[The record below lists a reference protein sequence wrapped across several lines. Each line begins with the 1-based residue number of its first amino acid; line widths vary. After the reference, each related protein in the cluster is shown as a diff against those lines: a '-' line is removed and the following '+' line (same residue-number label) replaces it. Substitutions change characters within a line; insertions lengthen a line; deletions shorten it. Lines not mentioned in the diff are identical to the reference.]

1 MDKKFICIVA
11 DMYYCAVQGI
21 YINRMPCIHDIPRYS
36 DTYVAPD
43 IVFPGD
49 NDKMGVM
56 LLDDIIRK
64 YHKITDKERSDLEE
78 VYNMYLICANIEDG
92 IITDAKLDMVI
103 KHNDE
108 YSGES
113 YLDFVRL
120 DIDLLANELQKKLL
134 ENIYTKW
141 LVKYINL
148 PTNLNQIEESLKLTD
163 EEKRELLS

>member
-64 YHKITDKERSDLEE
+64 YHKIADLEE

-108 YSGES
+108 YSGE
-113 YLDFVRL
+113 YLDFVRI
-120 DIDLLANELQKKLL
+120 DIDLLTNELQKKLL

-141 LVKYINL
+141 LVKDINL
-148 PTNLNQIEESLKLTD
+148 PTNLNQTEESLKLTD

>member
-1 MDKKFICIVA
+1 MDKKFVCIVA

-64 YHKITDKERSDLEE
+64 YHKITDLEE

-92 IITDAKLDMVI
+92 IITEAKLDMVI

-108 YSGES
+108 YSGE

-141 LVKYINL
+141 LVKDINF
-148 PTNLNQIEESLKLTD
+148 PTHLNQIEESLKLTD

>member
-1 MDKKFICIVA
+1 MDKKFVCIVA

-64 YHKITDKERSDLEE
+64 YHKIADLEE
-78 VYNMYLICANIEDG
+78 VYNMYLIYANIEDG

-108 YSGES
+108 YSGE

-120 DIDLLANELQKKLL
+120 DIDLLTNELQKKLL

-141 LVKYINL
+141 LVKDINL

>member
-56 LLDDIIRK
+56 FLDDIIRK
-64 YHKITDKERSDLEE
+64 YHKITDLEE

-108 YSGES
+108 YSRE

-134 ENIYTKW
+134 ESIYTKW
-141 LVKYINL
+141 LVKDINL
-148 PTNLNQIEESLKLTD
+148 PTNLNQTEESLKLTD

>member
-21 YINRMPCIHDIPRYS
+21 YIDRMPCIHDIPRYS

-64 YHKITDKERSDLEE
+64 YHKIADLEE

-108 YSGES
+108 YSGE

-120 DIDLLANELQKKLL
+120 DIDLLTNELQKKLL

-141 LVKYINL
+141 IVKDINF
-148 PTNLNQIEESLKLTD
+148 PTNLNQTEESLKLTD

>member
-64 YHKITDKERSDLEE
+64 YHKIADLEE

-108 YSGES
+108 YSGE

-120 DIDLLANELQKKLL
+120 DIDLLTNELQKKLL

-141 LVKYINL
+141 LVKDINF

>member
-56 LLDDIIRK
+56 FLDDIIRK
-64 YHKITDKERSDLEE
+64 YHKIADLEE

-108 YSGES
+108 YSGE

-120 DIDLLANELQKKLL
+120 DIDLLTNELQKKLL

-141 LVKYINL
+141 LVKDINL

>member
-21 YINRMPCIHDIPRYS
+21 YINRMQCIHDIPRYS

-56 LLDDIIRK
+56 FLDDIIRK
-64 YHKITDKERSDLEE
+64 YHKIADLEE

-108 YSGES
+108 YSGE

-120 DIDLLANELQKKLL
+120 DIDLLTNELQKKLL

-141 LVKYINL
+141 IVKDINF

>member
-1 MDKKFICIVA
+1 MDKKFVCIVA

-64 YHKITDKERSDLEE
+64 YHKIADLEE

-108 YSGES
+108 YSGE

-120 DIDLLANELQKKLL
+120 DIDLLTNELQKKLL

-141 LVKYINL
+141 LVKDINF
-148 PTNLNQIEESLKLTD
+148 PTHLNQIEESLKLTD

>member
-1 MDKKFICIVA
+1 MDKKFVCIVA

-64 YHKITDKERSDLEE
+64 YHKIADLEE

-108 YSGES
+108 YSGE

-120 DIDLLANELQKKLL
+120 DIDLLTNELQKKLL

-141 LVKYINL
+141 IVKDINF

>member
-64 YHKITDKERSDLEE
+64 YHKIADLEE

-108 YSGES
+108 YSGE

-120 DIDLLANELQKKLL
+120 DIDLLTNELQKKLL

-141 LVKYINL
+141 LVKDINF
-148 PTNLNQIEESLKLTD
+148 PTHLNQIEESLKLTD

>member
-49 NDKMGVM
+49 NDKMEVM

-64 YHKITDKERSDLEE
+64 YHKIADLEE

-108 YSGES
+108 YSGE

-120 DIDLLANELQKKLL
+120 DIDLLTNELQKKLL

-141 LVKYINL
+141 LVKDINL

>member
-64 YHKITDKERSDLEE
+64 YHKIADLEE

-108 YSGES
+108 YSGE

-120 DIDLLANELQKKLL
+120 DIDLLTNELQKKLL

-141 LVKYINL
+141 LVKDINFS
-148 PTNLNQIEESLKLTD
+148 THLNQIEESLKLTD

>member
-36 DTYVAPD
+36 NTYVAPD

-49 NDKMGVM
+49 NDKMGVV

-64 YHKITDKERSDLEE
+64 HHKIADLEE

-108 YSGES
+108 YSGE

-120 DIDLLANELQKKLL
+120 DIDLLTNELQKKLL

-141 LVKYINL
+141 IVKDINF

>member
-64 YHKITDKERSDLEE
+64 YHKIADLEE

-108 YSGES
+108 YSGE

-120 DIDLLANELQKKLL
+120 DIDLIANELQKKLL

-141 LVKYINL
+141 LVKDINF
-148 PTNLNQIEESLKLTD
+148 PTHLNQTEESLKLTD

>member
-36 DTYVAPD
+36 NTYVAPD

-64 YHKITDKERSDLEE
+64 HHKIADLEE

-108 YSGES
+108 YSGE

-120 DIDLLANELQKKLL
+120 DIDLLTNELQKKLL

-141 LVKYINL
+141 IVKDINF

>member
-21 YINRMPCIHDIPRYS
+21 YIDRMPCIHDIPRYS

-64 YHKITDKERSDLEE
+64 YHKIADLEE

-108 YSGES
+108 YSGE

-120 DIDLLANELQKKLL
+120 DIDLLTNELQKKLL

-141 LVKYINL
+141 LVKDINF
-148 PTNLNQIEESLKLTD
+148 PTHLNQIEESLKLTD

>member
-64 YHKITDKERSDLEE
+64 YHKIADLEE

-108 YSGES
+108 YSGE

-120 DIDLLANELQKKLL
+120 DIDLLTNDLQKKLL

-141 LVKYINL
+141 LVKDINF
-148 PTNLNQIEESLKLTD
+148 PTHLNQIEESLKLTD

>member
-56 LLDDIIRK
+56 FLDDIIRK
-64 YHKITDKERSDLEE
+64 YHKIADLEE

-108 YSGES
+108 YSGE

-120 DIDLLANELQKKLL
+120 DIDLLTNELQKKLL

-141 LVKYINL
+141 LVKDINF
-148 PTNLNQIEESLKLTD
+148 PTHLNQIEESLKLTD

>member
-56 LLDDIIRK
+56 FLDDIIRK
-64 YHKITDKERSDLEE
+64 YHKIADLEE

-108 YSGES
+108 YSGE

-120 DIDLLANELQKKLL
+120 DIDLLTNELQKKLL

-141 LVKYINL
+141 IVKDINL
-148 PTNLNQIEESLKLTD
+148 PTNLNQIEGSLKLTD

>member
-21 YINRMPCIHDIPRYS
+21 YIDRMPCIHDIPRYS

-56 LLDDIIRK
+56 FLDDIIRK
-64 YHKITDKERSDLEE
+64 YHKIADLEE

-108 YSGES
+108 YSGE

-120 DIDLLANELQKKLL
+120 DIDLLTNELQKKLL

-141 LVKYINL
+141 LVKDINF

>member
-1 MDKKFICIVA
+1 MDKKFVCIVA

-64 YHKITDKERSDLEE
+64 YHKIADLEE
-78 VYNMYLICANIEDG
+78 VYNMYLICSNIEDG

-108 YSGES
+108 YSGE

-120 DIDLLANELQKKLL
+120 DIDLLTNELQKKLL

-141 LVKYINL
+141 LVKDINF

>member
-21 YINRMPCIHDIPRYS
+21 YIDRMPCIHDIPRYS

-64 YHKITDKERSDLEE
+64 YHKITDLEE

-108 YSGES
+108 YSGE

-120 DIDLLANELQKKLL
+120 DIDLPTNELQKKLL

-141 LVKYINL
+141 IVKDINF

>member
-56 LLDDIIRK
+56 FLDDIIRK
-64 YHKITDKERSDLEE
+64 YHKIADLEE

-108 YSGES
+108 YSGE

-120 DIDLLANELQKKLL
+120 DIDLLTNELQKKLL

-141 LVKYINL
+141 IVKDINFS
-148 PTNLNQIEESLKLTD
+148 THLNQIEESLKLTD

>member
-1 MDKKFICIVA
+1 MDKKFVCIVA

-64 YHKITDKERSDLEE
+64 YHKIADLEE

-92 IITDAKLDMVI
+92 IITEAKLDMVI

-108 YSGES
+108 YSGE

-120 DIDLLANELQKKLL
+120 DIDLLTNELQKKLL

-141 LVKYINL
+141 IVKDINF

>member
-64 YHKITDKERSDLEE
+64 YHKIADLEE

-108 YSGES
+108 YSGE

-120 DIDLLANELQKKLL
+120 DIDLLTNELQKKLL

-141 LVKYINL
+141 IVKDINF